1 MARTI
6 FPSGVFKQ
14 VEHFGSGRGQIKVT
28 KLTNGR
34 VLLKRFRTTYNV
46 SEEFFLERMSKAVG
60 YRDTGAF
67 FKGFYWGTQEGIE
80 EKDEQYQTNFNR
92 AVRNKYGDA
101 SNKIQEY
108 AKYMFKELGMDGR
121 DDFTKMYPEDIE
133 EVFQYEEQNAR
144 EWSEYGHVRDI
155 AQGNADINTLIN
167 DLESMFTEER
177 VQEMRKKFNYGYY
190 QKRYGM
196 S

>member
-1 MARTI
+1 
-6 FPSGVFKQ
+6 
-14 VEHFGSGRGQIKVT
+14 
-28 KLTNGR
+28 
-34 VLLKRFRTTYNV
+34 
-46 SEEFFLERMSKAVG
+46 
-60 YRDTGAF
+60 
-67 FKGFYWGTQEGIE
+67 
-80 EKDEQYQTNFNR
+80 
-92 AVRNKYGDA
+92 
-101 SNKIQEY
+101 
-108 AKYMFKELGMDGR
+108 
-121 DDFTKMYPEDIE
+121 MYPEDIE